1 MVAII
6 IISAVIR
13 DPFKEKIEKSRVQKT
28 VMFSL
33 LKDYKRQLMEN
44 KISWHNK
51 SNGHQQSTK
60 EKNKRN
66 RISNWKEVISTQHIN
81 SSKN

>member
-13 DPFKEKIEKSRVQKT
+13 DLFKEKIEKSRVRKT

-33 LKDYKRQLMEN
+33 LKECICQLLEKYNFMTEQ
-44 KISWHNK
+44 
-51 SNGHQQSTK
+51 SNDQQQSTK
-60 EKNKRN
+60 TKTIGTGH
-66 RISNWKEVISTQHIN
+66 RIE
-81 SSKN
+81 

>member
-13 DPFKEKIEKSRVQKT
+13 DPFKGKIEKSRVQKT

-33 LKDYKRQLMEN
+33 LKDYKRQLME
-44 KISWHNK
+44 K
-51 SNGHQQSTK
+51 
-60 EKNKRN
+60 
-66 RISNWKEVISTQHIN
+66 
-81 SSKN
+81 